1 MLACPEPPF
10 GCVVVSSYPLLP
22 HCLVAGFSAAETAA
36 KHAER
41 LKARSE
47 RAAVKAAAKETRK
60 EQSRAARK
68 VHKDGK
74 KGKTRDPVV
83 AEYGTLCGC
92 CAACAP

>member
-1 MLACPEPPF
+1 M
-10 GCVVVSSYPLLP
+10 
-22 HCLVAGFSAAETAA
+22 
-36 KHAER
+36 
-41 LKARSE
+41 
-47 RAAVKAAAKETRK
+47 KAAAKETRK

-92 CAACAP
+92 CAACAHQFGVALGCCHSDLYGLGFKW

>member
-1 MLACPEPPF
+1 MWLC
-10 GCVVVSSYPLLP
+10 GCGFCLSVALP
-22 HCLVAGFSAAETAA
+22 VAGFSAAETAA

-83 AEYGTLCGC
+83 AEYGALCGC
-92 CAACAP
+92 CAACAH